1 MGSNPILSSML
12 QFKYHYL
19 LRIRENVFNSIRV
32 VNFNRPKWDGFRK
45 NFIFKLSQLFFFK
58 KKKKYSLLFLQWLN
72 IRYILSVYIKKRSY
86 FRYTFFNTILKQ
98 LKYKLLYKVK
108 NYLDFSTF
116 YLKKLKNNTRSFF
129 VSLFEMKLFIVLYR
143 LGWFLKLN
151 VSYYFFQLGVV
162 IHNNQYVKN
171 PYVIL
176 EYGDYLSVDY
186 KFYNSIY
193 LNLLNRTSFMILPY
207 YNTFF
212 KRRKRKVFARFNFNK
227 RMLKFSRFS
236 AGLMKT
242 SIKMLIKKSIFF
254 KRRYFYTNKVLKKSL
269 FLKKLYIY
277 NVYRYLYYYTQSQ
290 NFNFFQSN
298 DIFYLLF
305 NFCDQSINQYKSTYF
320 LNKKNNLFNNI
331 SFTFRSSMMI
341 LFKIYLFQLKM
352 NTQFYFLKKF
362 FWFKKFFFVDRFLFM
377 FPYYFVINFNT
388 LELLVIDSID
398 SINYNKSSYFFKNL
412 ISDF

>member
-1 MGSNPILSSML
+1 
-12 QFKYHYL
+12 
-19 LRIRENVFNSIRV
+19 
-32 VNFNRPKWDGFRK
+32 
-45 NFIFKLSQLFFFK
+45 
-58 KKKKYSLLFLQWLN
+58 
-72 IRYILSVYIKKRSY
+72 
-86 FRYTFFNTILKQ
+86 
-98 LKYKLLYKVK
+98 
-108 NYLDFSTF
+108 
-116 YLKKLKNNTRSFF
+116 
-129 VSLFEMKLFIVLYR
+129 MKLFIVLYR

-277 NVYRYLYYYTQSQ
+277 NIYRYLYYYTQSQ

-362 FWFKKFFFVDRFLFM
+362 F
-377 FPYYFVINFNT
+377 
-388 LELLVIDSID
+388 
-398 SINYNKSSYFFKNL
+398 
-412 ISDF
+412 